1 MPAKFYHDLVSS
13 RFPHRFLG
21 QVAGPITAQTVGPEG
36 VGTMFLTSE
45 MRLVEINRMV
55 PRGPLRAVTETQD
68 DPAARPT
75 YRHRHIL

>member
-45 MRLVEINRMV
+45 C
-55 PRGPLRAVTETQD
+55 G
-68 DPAARPT
+68 
-75 YRHRHIL
+75 